1 MSEISAIEHTQRIVD
16 ATGKLKIGEP
26 LFILRAQDATAGLLL
41 EAWVAVQ
48 QLMRAELAEGRSLT
62 EAVANARVY
71 LGIPDIET
79 LREAGEVTEKEL
91 GALAIAKEM
100 RNWPNRKLAD

>member
-1 MSEISAIEHTQRIVD
+1 MSENPEIKHTQRIVD
-16 ATGKLKIGEP
+16 ATGKLHIGEP
-26 LFILRAQDATAGLLL
+26 LFIIRAQDVTAGLLL

-48 QLMRAELAEGRSLT
+48 QLMRADLAEGRSLT

-71 LGIPDIET
+71 LGVPNIET

-100 RNWPNRKLAD
+100 QNWPNRKLAD